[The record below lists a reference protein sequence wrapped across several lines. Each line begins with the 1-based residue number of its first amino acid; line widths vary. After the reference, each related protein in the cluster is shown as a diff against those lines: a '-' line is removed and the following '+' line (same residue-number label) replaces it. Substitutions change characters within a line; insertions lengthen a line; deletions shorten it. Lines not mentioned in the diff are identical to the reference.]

1 MRRIQHDHDDS
12 DLEPRRSGMKLS
24 TVLAILLSVGGVGAV
39 IAAIVGI
46 VCFIGVYW
54 LLGNQPMAQETHP
67 NAAPAEEVTHAD

>member
-24 TVLAILLSVGGVGAV
+24 TVLAILFSVGGVGAV
-39 IAAIVGI
+39 VVGI

-67 NAAPAEEVTHAD
+67 NAAPAEEVTRAD